1 MKIALT
7 IPGMSGTPI
16 DSGLPVPVGGLFNY
30 KDPNNPIIGGTG
42 TSIIETLIIFF
53 VIVAIFFALWAIFK
67 GGLELIQA
75 NGRKESIQKAWYR
88 ILYGVLGL
96 VMVFGAFLYIGA
108 FSHFLGAN
116 LLPFLPFMKFR

>member
-1 MKIALT
+1 MN
-7 IPGMSGTPI
+7 GTPMPI
-16 DSGLPVPVGGLFNY
+16 DSDLPSGVPKGGLFDY
-30 KDPNNPIIGGTG
+30 KDLNNPVVGGTG
-42 TSIIETLIIFF
+42 TSIIETLIILT

-67 GGLELIQA
+67 GGLELIQS
-75 NGRKESIQKAWYR
+75 NGRKETIQKAWFR

-96 VMVFGAFLYIGA
+96 VMVFGAFLYLGA